1 MQSRKKEPQIV
12 LPKKIPVKKFPVKKQ
27 QQQAVAAPPPPA
39 AVSGTAASGAA
50 VGVSLWAA
58 TRGVFRFIRQR

>member
-1 MQSRKKEPQIV
+1 MPCVHAVKKKEPEIV
-12 LPKKIPVKKFPVKKQ
+12 LPKKIPVKKFPIKK

-50 VGVSLWAA
+50 VGV
-58 TRGVFRFIRQR
+58 TVGRR

>member
-1 MQSRKKEPQIV
+1 MHAVKKKEPEII
-12 LPKKIPVKKFPVKKQ
+12 LPKKIPVKKFPIKK

-50 VGVSLWAA
+50 VGV
-58 TRGVFRFIRQR
+58 TVGRH